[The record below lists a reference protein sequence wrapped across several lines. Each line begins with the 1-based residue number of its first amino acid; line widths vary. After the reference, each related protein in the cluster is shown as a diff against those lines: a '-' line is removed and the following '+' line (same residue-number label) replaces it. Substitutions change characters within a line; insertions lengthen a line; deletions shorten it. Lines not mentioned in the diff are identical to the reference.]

1 MTIIKLIIQTMKIPK
16 IAIQNYQFTIVI
28 FLMITLFG
36 LISYFTM
43 PKSEDP
49 YMEYMVTSVLVIN
62 PGASPEDM
70 ETLVADPLEESFKE
84 IEGVAK
90 ITSEISDGI
99 FFSIVEFEYGEDYD
113 KRHQEV
119 LQKINEKRGELPE
132 TIIRLEASQ
141 PSVLDVCIY
150 QLAFLSEGASPAE
163 VKREAKKLKKKIEKV
178 YGIKAVDLHAEQDL
192 EVRITCDMER
202 LAAYNLSIGR
212 IISIVQ
218 SENMSIPGGS
228 IDLGNKKFNV
238 LTSGLY
244 KSLND
249 ISNTVINAGPEGIL
263 RLKDVATVDFDYE
276 KPEVLAKLNGKDAVW
291 LSVEQKKGIN
301 IYTLSENI
309 DQKIEEFKK
318 SLPENIKIE
327 TVLKQADGVK
337 ERVSGFF
344 MNFLQGIL
352 LVGIIVFVALGAR
365 PSLIIMIA
373 IPVSVFVGIGLIDIS
388 GYGIQQMTIA
398 GLIIALGMLVDSSI
412 AMVENI
418 YRYINKGLKPIDA
431 AIKGASEI
439 GGALISSTITTI
451 LAFAPM
457 LMLGNNVGDFIKSM
471 ILIVIYAL
479 AISLFVALCLT
490 PFISSKVL
498 KKRKERNKDSL
509 LKRFI
514 DNYYTKWLKS
524 ALNKPRLILVSGLL
538 IFLGSVSLLPLIG
551 VSFFPKAEKSQ
562 LMITVKGLE
571 GSNLN
576 NTEKAV
582 KYVES
587 IVNTYPK
594 VQKIAS
600 TIGEGNPQV
609 YYNMRK
615 PNPASNIG
623 QVFVVLESSVLKNMN
638 EIIFDLRSEFDNYP
652 GAKIE
657 VKEFAQGPPV
667 DAPVQIRL
675 FSDNLDDLKS
685 VSIDVEEMFLNVS
698 GIININN
705 PYSVDK
711 TDLKVKINREKA
723 GRLGVSVADIDI
735 AVRTVVNGLDVG
747 NYQDKFGEKYD
758 IVIKAPEQDINDLNW
773 INKTYIS
780 NFAGAQVKLSQ
791 VTDIE
796 FDKNI
801 KRIDHYDLERYVS
814 VMADVDE
821 SVLSIDK
828 ATKQVVAQL
837 DQYNFPKGT
846 TYMVGGEQESRS
858 ESFGGL
864 GQSLLIALLGIFAV
878 LVLQFKS
885 FKQPLIIFTAIPLS
899 ITGAF
904 LTLMI
909 LGYSF
914 SFMAFVG
921 LTSLMGI
928 VINSSII
935 LVDYA
940 NQLKRE
946 GLNTLQAVIEA
957 SRTRFNPILLT
968 TITTVAGLLPLT
980 ALGGNMWAPMGW
992 AIIGGLIFSTL
1003 LTLVLVPVL
1012 YLLFSNDDKKN
1023 AIG

>member
-1 MTIIKLIIQTMKIPK
+1 MKIPK

-28 FLMITLFG
+28 FLLVTLFG
-36 LISYFTM
+36 VISYFTM

-49 YMEYMVTSVLVIN
+49 YMDYNVTTVLVIN
-62 PGASPEDM
+62 PGASPKDM
-70 ETLVADPLEESFKE
+70 ETLVADPLEESFNE
-84 IEGVAK
+84 IEGIEK

-99 FFSIVEFEYGEDYD
+99 FFSFVEFEYGEDYD
-113 KRHQEV
+113 KKHQEV
-119 LQKINEKRGELPE
+119 LQKINEKRNELPE
-132 TIIRLEASQ
+132 TIIRLEALQ

-150 QLAFLSEGASPAE
+150 QLAFVSEGATPAE
-163 VKREAKKLKKKIEKV
+163 VKREAENLKQKIEKV
-178 YGIKAVDLHAEQDL
+178 YGVRAVNLNAEQDL
-192 EVRITCDMER
+192 ELQITLDMQR

-212 IISIVQ
+212 IITILQ

-244 KSLND
+244 KSLDD

-263 RLKDVATVDFDYE
+263 RLKDVATVDFNYE
-276 KPEVLAKLNGKDAVW
+276 KPEVLARLNGKEALW
-291 LSVEQKKGIN
+291 LSVEQKSGIN
-301 IYTLSENI
+301 IYNLSDNI
-309 DQKIEEFKK
+309 DQKIDEFKET
-318 SLPENIKIE
+318 LPDNIKIE

-337 ERVSGFF
+337 ERVNGFF
-344 MNFLQGIL
+344 MNFIQGIL
-352 LVGIIVFVALGAR
+352 LVGIIVFIALGGR

-373 IPVSVFVGIGLIDIS
+373 IPVSVFVGIGLIDVS
-388 GYGIQQMTIA
+388 GYGIQQMSIA

-418 YRYINKGLKPIDA
+418 YRYINLGLKPIDA

-439 GGALISSTITTI
+439 GGALVSSTITTI

-457 LMLGNNVGDFIKSM
+457 LMMGNDVGDFIRSM

-479 AISLFVALCLT
+479 TISLFVALCLT

-524 ALNKPRLILVSGLL
+524 ALNKPRLILASGLI

-587 IVNTYPK
+587 VVNTYPK
-594 VQKIAS
+594 VQKVAS

-609 YYNMRK
+609 YYNMLK
-615 PNPASNIG
+615 PNPASKIA
-623 QVFVVLESSVLKNMN
+623 QVFVVLESSVLKNMD
-638 EIIFDLRSEFDNYP
+638 EIIADLRSEFDNYP

-657 VKEFAQGPPV
+657 VKEFVQGPPV

-675 FSDNLDDLKS
+675 FSDNLDDLKFVAS
-685 VSIDVEEMFLNVS
+685 DVEEIFMDVA

-711 TDLKVKINREKA
+711 TDLKININREKA
-723 GRLGVSVADIDI
+723 GKLGVSIADIDV
-735 AVRTVVNGLDVG
+735 AVRAVVNGLDVG
-747 NYQDKFGEKYD
+747 NFQDKFGEKYD
-758 IVIKAPEQDINDLNW
+758 IVIKAPKQDIKDLNW
-773 INKTYIS
+773 IDKTYVS
-780 NFAGAQVKLSQ
+780 NFVGAQIKLSQ
-791 VTDIE
+791 VVDIE

-814 VMADVDE
+814 IIADVDE
-821 SVLSIDK
+821 NIQSIDK

-837 DQYNFPKGT
+837 EQYEFPKGT

-858 ESFGGL
+858 DSFGGL

-904 LTLMI
+904 LTLMV

-946 GLNTLQAVIEA
+946 GLNTMQAVIEA
-957 SRTRFNPILLT
+957 SRTRFNPIFLT

-980 ALGGNMWAPMGW
+980 VLGGKMWAPMGW

-1003 LTLVLVPVL
+1003 LTLILVPVL
-1012 YLLFSNDDKKN
+1012 YLLFSNGDKKISVN
-1023 AIG
+1023 